1 MRGTVERYGSG
12 WRYRVELARDPA
24 TGHRRFSTK
33 GGFHT
38 ERDARRALNRVLV
51 AIDDGVHPGR
61 TRIVT
66 ADYLGEWVARAKVD
80 LKPTTAAG
88 YGHAVQTLAKAFGV
102 VRLQDLTPLMIEDLY
117 SQLLD
122 RGFAPKTVR
131 NIHMVLHRA
140 LADAERLGLIA
151 RNPARSARAP
161 AVSRKEQGTWS
172 PEQLSQFLGISAHDP
187 LHGVFVLLATTGMRR
202 GEVVG
207 LRWVDVDLDRGVV
220 SVVHTITTVHG
231 RPVES
236 TPKTAKSRRR
246 VSLDATSVAVL
257 RLHRAAQR
265 EQRLQLGPGWADHGL
280 VFCQYDGS
288 PLHPDYVTRRF
299 RTLVEE
305 TGLPRI
311 RLHDLRHTYATL
323 ALQAGVHPK
332 VVSERLGHATV
343 GITLDL
349 YSHVAPSLDQQA
361 AEVVAGL
368 LHFEPPSSG
377 PVRSV
382 HSE

>member
-12 WRYRVELARDPA
+12 WRYRVELAHDPA

-33 GGFHT
+33 GGFLT

-66 ADYLGEWVARAKVD
+66 TDYLGEWVARAKVD

-88 YGHAVQTLAKAFGV
+88 YGHAVQTLAKAFGA
-102 VRLQDLTPLMIEDLY
+102 VRLQDLTPLMIEGLY

-151 RNPARSARAP
+151 RNPARSAHAP
-161 AVSRKEQGTWS
+161 SVSRKEQGTWS
-172 PEQLSQFLGISAHDP
+172 PEQLSQFLGITARDP

-236 TPKTAKSRRR
+236 TTKTAKSRRR

-280 VFCQYDGS
+280 VFCRYDGS

-377 PVRSV
+377 SVRSV
-382 HSE
+382 DSE

>member
-24 TGHRRFSTK
+24 TGRRRYTTK

-51 AIDDGVHPGR
+51 AIDDGMHVAR
-61 TRIVT
+61 TRIV
-66 ADYLGEWVARAKVD
+66 ASDYLTEWLARARVD

-88 YGHAVQTLAKAFGV
+88 YGHAVQTLAKAFGA
-102 VRLQDLTPLMIEDLY
+102 VRVQELTPLMIEDLY
-117 SQLLD
+117 SELLE

-131 NIHMVLHRA
+131 NIHSVLHRA
-140 LADAERLGLIA
+140 LADAERLGLVA
-151 RNPARSARAP
+151 KNPARSARGP
-161 AVSRKEQGTWS
+161 SVSRKEQETWS
-172 PEQLSQFLGISAHDP
+172 PEQLSQFLATTAGDP

-207 LRWVDVDLDRGVV
+207 LRWVDVDLDRAVA

-236 TPKTAKSRRR
+236 TTKTAKSRRR
-246 VSLDATSVAVL
+246 VSLDASSVIVL
-257 RLHRAAQR
+257 RAHRAAQR
-265 EQRLQLGPGWADHGL
+265 KERLVVGAGWIDHGL
-280 VFCQYDGS
+280 VFCRYDGS
-288 PLHPDYVTRRF
+288 PLHPDLVTRRF
-299 RTLVEE
+299 RTLVERA
-305 TGLPRI
+305 GLPKI

-323 ALQAGVHPK
+323 ALRAGVHPK

-361 AEVVAGL
+361 AETVAGL
-368 LHFEPPSSG
+368 LRFGPSSPG
-377 PVRSV
+377 SGAYE
-382 HSE
+382 S

>member
-1 MRGTVERYGSG
+1 MRGTVERYGRG

-24 TGHRRFSTK
+24 TGRRRYSSK

-51 AIDDGVHPGR
+51 AIDDGMHVAR
-61 TRIVT
+61 TKIV
-66 ADYLGEWVARAKVD
+66 ASDYLTDWLARARVD

-88 YGHAVQTLAKAFGV
+88 YGHAVQTLAKAFGA
-102 VRLQDLTPLMIEDLY
+102 VRVQELTPLMIEDLY
-117 SQLLD
+117 SELLE

-131 NIHMVLHRA
+131 NIHSVLHRA
-140 LADAERLGLIA
+140 LADAERLGLVA
-151 RNPARSARAP
+151 KNPARSARGP
-161 AVSRKEQGTWS
+161 SVSRKEQETWS
-172 PEQLSQFLGISAHDP
+172 PEQLSQFLATTAGDP

-207 LRWVDVDLDRGVV
+207 LRWVDVDLDRAVA

-236 TPKTAKSRRR
+236 TTKTAKSRRR
-246 VSLDATSVAVL
+246 VSLDASSVIVL
-257 RLHRAAQR
+257 RAHRAAQR
-265 EQRLQLGPGWADHGL
+265 KERLLVGAGWIDHGL
-280 VFCQYDGS
+280 VFCRSDGS
-288 PLHPDYVTRRF
+288 PLHPDLVTRRF
-299 RTLVEE
+299 RTLVEQA
-305 TGLPRI
+305 GLPKI

-323 ALQAGVHPK
+323 ALRAGVHPK

-361 AEVVAGL
+361 AETVAGL
-368 LHFEPPSSG
+368 LRFGPSSPG
-377 PVRSV
+377 SGGYE
-382 HSE
+382 S

>member
-24 TGHRRFSTK
+24 TGRRRYTTK

-51 AIDDGVHPGR
+51 SIDDGMHVAR
-61 TRIVT
+61 TKIV
-66 ADYLGEWVARAKVD
+66 ASDYLTDWLARARAD

-88 YGHAVQTLAKAFGV
+88 YGHAVQTLAGAFGA
-102 VRLQDLTPLMIEDLY
+102 VRVQDLTPLMIEDLY
-117 SQLLD
+117 SELLE

-131 NIHMVLHRA
+131 NIHSVLHRA
-140 LADAERLGLIA
+140 LADAERLGLVA
-151 RNPARSARAP
+151 RNPARSVRGP
-161 AVSRKEQGTWS
+161 SVSRTEQGTWS
-172 PEQLSQFLGISAHDP
+172 PEQLSQFLTTTAGDP

-207 LRWVDVDLDRGVV
+207 LRWVDVDLDRAVA

-236 TPKTAKSRRR
+236 TTKTAKSRRR
-246 VSLDATSVAVL
+246 VSLDASSVIVL
-257 RLHRAAQR
+257 RAHRAAQR
-265 EQRLQLGPGWADHGL
+265 KERLVVGAGWIDHGL
-280 VFCQYDGS
+280 VFCRYDGS
-288 PLHPDYVTRRF
+288 PLHPDLVTRRF
-299 RTLVEE
+299 RTLVEQA
-305 TGLPRI
+305 GLPKI

-323 ALQAGVHPK
+323 ALRAGVHPK

-349 YSHVAPSLDQQA
+349 YSHVAPSLDEQA
-361 AEVVAGL
+361 AETVAGL
-368 LHFEPPSSG
+368 LRFGPSSPG
-377 PVRSV
+377 SGAYE
-382 HSE
+382 S